1 MIGNFGNSP
10 RQTEFIVIRLFKF
23 NHILQQGYLLA
34 QFNFGNIVFLEWT
47 DQTFFGIN
55 TLVDLLYFSFW

>member
-1 MIGNFGNSP
+1 MIGNFGNCP

-34 QFNFGNIVFLEWT
+34 QFNFGNIVLSEQIKLFLESILW
-47 DQTFFGIN
+47 
-55 TLVDLLYFSFW
+55 